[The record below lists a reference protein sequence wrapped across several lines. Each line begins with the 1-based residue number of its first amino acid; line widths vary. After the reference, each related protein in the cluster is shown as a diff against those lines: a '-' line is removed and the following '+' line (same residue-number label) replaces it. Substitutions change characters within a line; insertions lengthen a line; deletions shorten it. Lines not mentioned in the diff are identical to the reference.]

1 MCRNSLVRV
10 NVDRAI
16 YSLRVL
22 GPEQL
27 RVAEFAAAA
36 AVVADMAMSWL
47 QHALYLN
54 VVKIYPKNQ

>member
-1 MCRNSLVRV
+1 VRV

-54 VVKIYPKNQ
+54 VVKIYPNNQ